1 MITALRS
8 LFVACLCATVVVS
21 GCACNGAV
29 GGPAVRGS
37 GNTATETRDVT
48 GFTDVRVAGNGE
60 ILVEQTGTDSLAI
73 EAEDN
78 ILPELEATV
87 VDGVLT
93 LGTRRGVSIR
103 PTRPIRYHVTVKQ
116 LTGVGIAGSGSIRAT
131 GVDTDKL
138 RADISG
144 SGSARLDG
152 RADEVG
158 LNVAGS
164 GSYDASKLSAKTVR
178 VTISGSGS
186 ATVNA
191 TEQLEA
197 NISGSGSVHYAGNP
211 TVQKHVSGSGT
222 VARR

>member
-1 MITALRS
+1 MITALRT
-8 LFVACLCATVVVS
+8 LFVACLCTTVIVS
-21 GCACNGAV
+21 GCACNGAA
-29 GGPAVRGS
+29 GGTAVRGS
-37 GNTATETRDVT
+37 GNTATEARDVS
-48 GFTDVRVAGNGE
+48 GFTDVRVAGTGE
-60 ILVEQTGTDSLAI
+60 ILVEQTGTDSLTI

-87 VDGVLT
+87 TDGVLK
-93 LGTRRGVSIR
+93 LGTRPGVSIR
-103 PTRPIRYHVTVKQ
+103 PTRPIRYQVTVKQ

-138 RADISG
+138 TADISG

-164 GSYDASKLSAKTVR
+164 GSYDASRLNAKTVR